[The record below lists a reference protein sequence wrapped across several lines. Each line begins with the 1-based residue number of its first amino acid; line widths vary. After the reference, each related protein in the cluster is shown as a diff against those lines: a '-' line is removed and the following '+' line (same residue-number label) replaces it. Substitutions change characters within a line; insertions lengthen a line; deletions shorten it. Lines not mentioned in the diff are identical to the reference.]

1 MPFLLALD
9 QGTTSSRAIV
19 YDETLTVRGHA
30 AKPLAQYFPE
40 PGHVEQDALGL
51 WQDQRDVAM
60 AAIANAGIPAS
71 SIEAVGITNQRE
83 TLVLWDRRTGEPLHR
98 ALVWQDR
105 RTADAC
111 QRLRAEGLEAEIQAR
126 SGLVIDPYFSASKLA
141 WLLDHCPGARA
152 RAARGEL
159 AAGTID
165 TWLIWQ
171 LSGRR
176 THITDASN
184 ASRTQLYNLHT
195 GSWDPELLRWWN
207 IPVEVLPEI
216 TDSIGTIATI
226 TALPGVDAPLAG
238 LAGDQQAAL
247 FGQGCFSPGE
257 AKCTYGTGC
266 FILQHTGRNIP
277 CSANRLLTT
286 VAWSRAGER
295 EFALEGSVFMGGAL
309 VQWLRDGLGIIDSA
323 AAIEALAA
331 SVKDSDG
338 VVLVPAFT
346 GLGAPWWDAEARGLI
361 IGLTRGTG
369 RAHLARAALEAIALQ
384 IHDVLSAMTRDTGV
398 ALSTLKVDGGASAN
412 ALLMQMQA
420 DVLGCTLRQ
429 PADLE
434 TTARG
439 AAAMAGIGCGLWSD
453 TAQLANLLG
462 QGVREYRPVTE
473 AGAVWAPLISR
484 WHEAVGRAGHWQHS

>member
-1 MPFLLALD
+1 MTFLLALD

-19 YDETLTVRGHA
+19 YDETLTARGLA
-30 AKPLAQYFPE
+30 AKPLTQFFPA
-40 PGHVEQDALGL
+40 PGHVEQDALTI
-51 WQDQRDVAM
+51 WHDQREVAL
-60 AAIANAGIPAS
+60 AAIANAGIAAS
-71 SIEAVGITNQRE
+71 EVTAVGITNQRE
-83 TLVLWDRRTGEPLHR
+83 TLVLWDRRTGLPLHK

-105 RTADAC
+105 RTAEAC
-111 QRLRAEGLEAEIQAR
+111 LRLREEGLEAEIQAR
-126 SGLVIDPYFSASKLA
+126 SGLVLDPYFSASKLA

-165 TWLIWQ
+165 SWLAWQ
-171 LSGRR
+171 LSAGQR
-176 THITDASN
+176 HITDASN

-195 GSWDPELLRWWN
+195 GTWDPELLRWWN
-207 IPVEVLPEI
+207 IPIEVLPEI
-216 TDSIGTIATI
+216 TDSMGTLAGICT
-226 TALPGVDAPLAG
+226 LPGITAPLAS

-247 FGQGCFSPGE
+247 FGQGCFKPGE

-266 FILQHTGRNIP
+266 FILQHAGSEVPRST
-277 CSANRLLTT
+277 NRLLAT
-286 VAWSRAGER
+286 VAWSHAGVR

-323 AAIEALAA
+323 AAIEPLAA
-331 SVKDSDG
+331 SVADSGG

-361 IGLTRGTG
+361 IGLTRGTERG
-369 RAHLARAALEAIALQ
+369 HLARAALEGIALQ
-384 IHDVLSAMTRDTGV
+384 VHDVLTAMTRDTGV
-398 ALSTLKVDGGASAN
+398 APGALKVDGGASAN

-420 DVLGCTLRQ
+420 DLLGCVLHQ

-439 AAAMAGIGCGLWSD
+439 AAAMAGVGSGLWPDIPS
-453 TAQLANLLG
+453 LASLLEG
-462 QGVREYRPVTE
+462 GLREYLPQT
-473 AGAVWAPLISR
+473 GADLVYAPLISR
-484 WHEAVGRAGHWQHS
+484 WREAVGRAMHWQRS

>member
-19 YDETLTVRGHA
+19 YDEALTVRGHA
-30 AKPLAQYFPE
+30 AKPLAQYFPA
-40 PGHVEQDALGL
+40 PGHVEQDAVGL
-51 WQDQRDVAM
+51 WQDQREVAS
-60 AAIANAGIPAS
+60 AAIGKAGIAAS
-71 SIEAVGITNQRE
+71 DLKAVGITNQRE

-111 QRLRAEGLEAEIQAR
+111 QRLRADGLEKEIQAR

-165 TWLIWQ
+165 TWLTWQ
-171 LSGRR
+171 LSGGRA
-176 THITDASN
+176 HLTDASN

-195 GSWDPELLRWWN
+195 GTWDPELLRWWN
-207 IPVEVLPEI
+207 IPVEVLPEV
-216 TDSIGTIATI
+216 TDSMGTLAAIST
-226 TALPGVDAPLAG
+226 LPGVNAPLAS

-266 FILQHTGRNIP
+266 FILQHTGRDIP
-277 CSANRLLTT
+277 RSANRLLAT
-286 VAWSRAGER
+286 VAWSRAGVR

-309 VQWLRDGLGIIDSA
+309 VQWLRDGLGIIDRSD
-323 AAIEALAA
+323 AIEALAA
-331 SVKDSDG
+331 SVADSGD

-384 IHDVLSAMTRDTGV
+384 VNDVLTAMTRDTGTP
-398 ALSTLKVDGGASAN
+398 LSALKVDGGASAN

-420 DVLGCTLRQ
+420 NLLGTVLRQ

-453 TAQLANLLG
+453 TAQVTDLLG
-462 QGVREYRPVTE
+462 QDMREYHPVTG

-484 WHEAVGRAGHWQHS
+484 WHEAVGRAGHWHHS